1 MGNTIEKS
9 QEIMKMLKEYRA
21 DHLPSWKYRME
32 MTNKQHKDAH
42 KLAILDYMQV
52 HQYSFSELKH
62 AMESQGQGENK
73 LFLNALKGIMKEKAL
88 KDFAK

>member
-1 MGNTIEKS
+1 MKNSIEKS
-9 QEIMKMLKEYRA
+9 VEVMRMLKEYRA

-32 MTNKQHKDAH
+32 MSNKQHKDAH

-52 HQYSFSELKH
+52 HQYSFSELSD
-62 AMESQGQGENK
+62 AMKSQGKEENK
-73 LFLNALKGIMKEKAL
+73 LFLSALKEIMKAQAL